1 MAAIQIGKRITKEI
15 KDVLKDKEST
25 VQLKIIDSNFQHLEG
40 SFDGPEGTPYE
51 DGRFVVDIE
60 IPTNYPFK
68 PPKMKFLTMVYHPNI
83 SSQTGAICL
92 DILKDQWTPTYTLKT
107 VLISLRSLLTTPE
120 PYDPQDAQVAKH
132 YISDRED
139 FDKTAKYWTLTYAP
153 KNANS
158 DIPSDEIGL
167 DKTSINQLC
176 EMGFDRIN
184 VLSALRKS
192 NNDLEEAL
200 RILLS

>member
-1 MAAIQIGKRITKEI
+1 MAVIQISKRITKEI

-25 VQLKIIDSNFQHLEG
+25 VELKIIDDNFQHLEG

-60 IPTNYPFK
+60 IPITYPFK

-92 DILKDQWTPTYTLKT
+92 DILKDNWTPTYTLKT

-120 PYDPQDAQVAKH
+120 PNDPQDAQVARH
-132 YISDRED
+132 YLSDRED
-139 FDKTAKYWTLTYAP
+139 FNRTARYWTVTYAP
-153 KNANS
+153 KKSYDGPA
-158 DIPSDEIGL
+158 DEVGL
-167 DKTSINQLC
+167 DKNAIATLC
-176 EMGFDRIN
+176 EMGFDRVS
-184 VLSALRKS
+184 VLSALRATQ
-192 NNDLEEAL
+192 NDLEAAIQKL
-200 RILLS
+200 IG